1 MVKMRLLGE
10 PKEVAELVRQLEQ
23 TGKVDILQES
33 RGYPDRYSSIY
44 RRYYLEVE
52 VLNERHSIQAKV

>member
-44 RRYYLEVE
+44 PG
-52 VLNERHSIQAKV
+52 